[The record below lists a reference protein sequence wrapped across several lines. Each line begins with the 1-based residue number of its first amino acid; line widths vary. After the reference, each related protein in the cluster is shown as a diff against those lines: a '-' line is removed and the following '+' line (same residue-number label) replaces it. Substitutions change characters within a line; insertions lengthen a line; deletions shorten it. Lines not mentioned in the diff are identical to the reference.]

1 MKKPVFTRQ
10 FEHDIDK
17 MKKRGKDP
25 AKIKALIGQLIA
37 GTPLNPRCH
46 DHGLMGVFKGRRE
59 CHVEQDWLLIYKLT
73 GDQVILERTGSHAD
87 LFE

>member
-1 MKKPVFTRQ
+1 
-10 FEHDIDK
+10 
-17 MKKRGKDP
+17 
-25 AKIKALIGQLIA
+25 
-37 GTPLNPRCH
+37 
-46 DHGLMGVFKGRRE
+46 MGVFKGRRE